1 MKMYNRIPSTIRSV
15 EHTGTQNTTFPLSPY
30 PALLYQN
37 SNHGKPRQKFMPS
50 GLLGYYFRDN
60 DFTNLVL
67 IQNGQELHSPWQA
80 FPSYTAVLAREL
92 QNFGSIRWI
101 GRIFAPQT
109 GTYQFS
115 SSANT
120 DVKMSIVV
128 TSSYGPN
135 RNLFYKEYVAIDDV
149 STPYL
154 IQLQQGHFYEIMIEY
169 RPTTL
174 QQSLQLYW
182 SYNNQT
188 LKQIPNKYLFP
199 PSVSAKDRKQNQ
211 LIPRHSLFKLLTND
225 VRLREDRQFV
235 DRNLGSLFD
244 KDTDRNL
251 RSLLDIDTDADG
263 IPDTWEKEGYTAI
276 VTDVACQLVKW
287 EDKYAELGY
296 TKYISNPGAECTA
309 HDAYSDLFKVTILQ
323 MNPLLAAYPVIGVSL
338 EKIIVASTETVSS
351 HEDHTLH
358 SEHSYTNTENIKIDT
373 GYSGER
379 GFSFG
384 VSADYS
390 HSDTNSAGKSD
401 TTGSSLQINASAAAT
416 VNFNLRYYNA
426 GNIDLYNVKPTMN
439 FVIGTGKNKETFAT
453 VKPQRELGQEA
464 DVVSVDEYYPALY
477 AAPINLVS
485 ADQFNSGSV
494 HLNLNQFQR
503 FLKGEP
509 IWVSTSQVGGNIP
522 EVYHTVDKDQPY
534 VYIDPVIQ
542 GGSGEAGSFSQFR
555 ASIEK
560 HTASIILNVG
570 GVNILP
576 RERRVAAKNPRDLQD
591 HTPVLTLKDALLTI
605 DNVSF
610 KNERLIYTMYNK
622 GLAMELPLDESAVQ
636 IITDEYTQNRINQ
649 QLPKIQSV
657 YDVVIEPEMNF
668 TIRFPDIYDDANK
681 GLNNKVF
688 SWENTKDFVQDSV
701 EPNGYSYLADQ
712 AAFGELK
719 LQAGQQPLE
728 ANSQY
733 LLSTYVK
740 LPNETA
746 LITKEEIVVNGDSNL
761 SVFQKLF
768 HNKHVDVGDI
778 LEIMHVEP
786 GRLWLYFPNGEF
798 ISLGALL
805 QMQSSAP
812 KTVRFTITTQGFQ
825 LQDQIFTRIG
835 IGGLNL
841 NDPKGNLLYGDIRL
855 DTKEKKLLVEKI
867 DYGAIHVYFSG
878 SPYFSAKILKVPTI
892 RLGVGN
898 GKSIDKYITS
908 EPFLISAPEKWLRIQ
923 FIFEIGNDPAK
934 MNTVLI
940 LPDQQQ
946 LFQFDAISLIKLKNT
961 QVLPVVSRESE
972 LLESMFITPVRA
984 TVEGEMSTLRNYML
998 ILLNSTIDKNVKQIA
1013 EYIYVYIVKNDVSH
1027 VDSSALQSFQQEMLN
1042 PLQAEL
1048 NTWLANNN
1056 LRTTI
1061 QQSTTLLDLAGEII
1075 QDTIYYEDHLNVV
1088 TSEDMFSID
1097 SKKRLLQNLRLDMQN
1112 FKMYQSA
1119 SLQPFIVIT
1128 TPVFIDST
1136 MYAFNQFF
1144 SHPWSLGVTNKKIDE
1159 KLMLLQMYIVVFD
1172 LVNSFI
1178 PALSD
1183 TLTNKTTYELNLTL
1197 KDELIKP
1204 EGPLEYY
1211 AFKAYVNNNEIG
1223 RNSFTSHDK
1232 FITRVVGLSALL
1244 GNNDTVVKVV
1254 RELDG
1259 KELVEYFTRVQNIPE
1274 KDSTGRIFNR

>member
-80 FPSYTAVLAREL
+80 FPSYTAVLARKL

-149 STPYL
+149 STPYF

-235 DRNLGSLFD
+235 DRNLGSLFGKDTDRNLGSLFDKDTDRNLGSLFD

-251 RSLLDIDTDADG
+251 RSLLDIDTDDDG

-276 VTDVACQLVKW
+276 ATDVACQLVKW

-439 FVIGTGKNKETFAT
+439 FVIGTGKDKETFAT

-485 ADQFNSGSV
+485 ADQFNSGAV

-509 IWVSTSQVGGNIP
+509 IWVSTSQVEGNIP

-681 GLNNKVF
+681 GLNNEVF

-867 DYGAIHVYFSG
+867 DYGAIHVYFPG
-878 SPYFSAKILKVPTI
+878 IPYFSAKILKVPTI

-908 EPFLISAPEKWLRIQ
+908 ESFLISAPEKWLRIQ

-946 LFQFDAISLIKLKNT
+946 LFQFDAISLTKL
-961 QVLPVVSRESE
+961 S
-972 LLESMFITPVRA
+972 
-984 TVEGEMSTLRNYML
+984 
-998 ILLNSTIDKNVKQIA
+998 NVKQIQLGNIVEQHVPYSWFNLVLESSMIQGVKYRVPPQIPSVKYQLKLDGNWSS
-1013 EYIYVYIVKNDVSH
+1013 EYSDSQVSSTDQNGVRTIDFTKMVASHILYGYSNVMLYVIDSANNKFELPLPNFPINYIVCRHLVYSWDVTNTGYLNGVY
-1027 VDSSALQSFQQEMLN
+1027 VDIPTNLN
-1042 PLQAEL
+1042 VLYKFKI
-1048 NTWLANNN
+1048 NGID
-1056 LRTTI
+1056 TTI
-1061 QQSTTLLDLAGEII
+1061 IKPQLVKNYGNWSRFYVNMLEANLGHGVNIKTN
-1075 QDTIYYEDHLNVV
+1075 NVELYV
-1088 TSEDMFSID
+1088 ID
-1097 SKKRLLQNLRLDMQN
+1097 
-1112 FKMYQSA
+1112 A
-1119 SLQPFIVIT
+1119 T
-1128 TPVFIDST
+1128 TPSAT
-1136 MYAFNQFF
+1136 
-1144 SHPWSLGVTNKKIDE
+1144 GKIME
-1159 KLMLLQMYIVVFD
+1159 YPSVGYTPNCQG
-1172 LVNSFI
+1172 
-1178 PALSD
+1178 PA
-1183 TLTNKTTYELNLTL
+1183 
-1197 KDELIKP
+1197 
-1204 EGPLEYY
+1204 
-1211 AFKAYVNNNEIG
+1211 
-1223 RNSFTSHDK
+1223 
-1232 FITRVVGLSALL
+1232 
-1244 GNNDTVVKVV
+1244 
-1254 RELDG
+1254 
-1259 KELVEYFTRVQNIPE
+1259 
-1274 KDSTGRIFNR
+1274 